1 MHDLDLLM
9 TLAGGLGAALILG
22 YISHRIGLSPIVG
35 YLLAGV
41 VVGPSTPGFIANA
54 AIANQLAEFGVILL
68 MFGVGL
74 HFDVQELLRVRHIA
88 VPGAVIQCAI
98 SFAAGLVAAITF
110 GWDWNASIVFGLAVA
125 LASTVVVTRVLANAN
140 ELQTQV
146 GSIAIGWLIVQ
157 DVLAVLSLVL
167 LPSFAVNQPFSLFSI
182 SMVLFW
188 AAIKMTVV
196 VAAITFLGGKLIP
209 RILQHVA
216 ATKSRELF
224 TLTILVLVLG
234 IALISARL
242 FGISMALGAFLAGV
256 VVGRSDFSLRAASD
270 ALPMQD
276 AFGVLFFVSV
286 GMLFD
291 PIVLVQSKLM
301 LVTTLL
307 IVMIVTPLSCVLIM
321 LVLGHPMRLSLR
333 VATSLTQVGEFSFII
348 ATLARQ
354 LDMLPAEAMNVLVT
368 VSIIS
373 ISCSP
378 AFQSLVNPI
387 QFGLRRYPRWS
398 ALETARVPFS
408 MRPAIAD
415 LPLEDRLDASH
426 RTVIIGFGPVG
437 KTLAKLLTA
446 NSIAATIIEMN
457 HNSIQAIRDAG
468 YDAVLGDANH
478 PDTLKKAGIESSLS
492 LILSA
497 STLHSPE
504 QIIKIARELN
514 PKLKVIVRSSY
525 LWDRLELIRMGVVT
539 VFSGEGEVA
548 MALAEYLLKDLGA
561 TPEQI
566 DRERDRLR
574 LEIFG

>member
-9 TLAGGLGAALILG
+9 TIAGGLGAALILG
-22 YISHRIGLSPIVG
+22 YFSHRLGLSPIVG

-41 VVGPSTPGFIANA
+41 VVGPFTPGFVANA
-54 AIANQLAEFGVILL
+54 EIADQLAEFGVILL

-74 HFDVQELLRVRHIA
+74 HLDVQELMRVRRIA
-88 VPGAVIQCAI
+88 VPGAIIQCAI
-98 SFAAGLVAAITF
+98 SFSAGLIVAKMF
-110 GWDWNASIVFGLAVA
+110 GWDWNASIVFALALS

-146 GSIAIGWLIVQ
+146 GNIAIGWLIVQ

-167 LPSFAVNQPFSLFSI
+167 LPSFAGNQPFNLLSVT
-182 SMVLFW
+182 MALFW
-188 AAIKMTVV
+188 AAIKMAVVV
-196 VAAITFLGGKLIP
+196 VAITLLGGQLIP

-234 IALISARL
+234 IALTSARL

-276 AFGVLFFVSV
+276 AFAVLFFVSV

-291 PIVLVQSKLM
+291 PIVLVQSKLL
-301 LVTTLL
+301 LVSTLM

-321 LVLGHPMRLSLR
+321 LVLGQPMRLSLR
-333 VATSLTQVGEFSFII
+333 VATSFTQIGEFSFII

-354 LDMLPAEAMNVLVT
+354 MDILPAEAMNVLVT
-368 VSIIS
+368 VSILS

-378 AFQSLVNPI
+378 MFQTLVHPI
-387 QFGLRRYPRWS
+387 QTGLRRYARWS
-398 ALETARVPFS
+398 ALETVRVPFS
-408 MRPAIAD
+408 MRPAIAEIPITD
-415 LPLEDRLDASH
+415 SLDALH
-426 RTVIIGFGPVG
+426 RTVIVGFGPVG
-437 KTLAKLLTA
+437 KTLAKLLTG
-446 NSIAATIIEMN
+446 NSIATTIIEMN
-457 HNSIQAIRDAG
+457 HNSIQGIRDAG
-468 YDAVLGDANH
+468 YGAVLGDANH
-478 PDTLKKAGIESSLS
+478 PETLKKAGIESSLS

-497 STLHSPE
+497 STFQSPE
-504 QIIKIARELN
+504 QMIKIARELN
-514 PKLKVIVRSSY
+514 PKIKVIVRSSY
-525 LWDRLELIRMGVVT
+525 LFERSNLIRMGADT
-539 VFSGEGEVA
+539 VFSDEGEVA
-548 MALAEYLLKDLGA
+548 MALAEYLIKDLGA

-574 LEIFG
+574 SEIFG

>member
-9 TLAGGLGAALILG
+9 TMTAGLGAALILG
-22 YISHRIGLSPIVG
+22 YITHRLGLSPIVG

-54 AIANQLAEFGVILL
+54 EIANQLAEFGVILL

-74 HFDVQELLRVRHIA
+74 HFDVPELLRVRRIA
-88 VPGAVIQCAI
+88 VPGAVIQCAV
-98 SFAAGLVAAITF
+98 SFAAGFVAAITF

-167 LPSFAVNQPFSLFSI
+167 LPSFAGNQPFSLLSI
-182 SMVLFW
+182 LMVLFW
-188 AAIKMTVV
+188 AAIKMAV
-196 VAAITFLGGKLIP
+196 VAAAIVLLGGKLIP
-209 RILQHVA
+209 SVLQHVA

-224 TLTILVLVLG
+224 TLSILVLVLG

-276 AFGVLFFVSV
+276 AFAVLFFVSV

-291 PIVLVQSKLM
+291 PIVLVQSKLL
-301 LVTTLL
+301 LVTTLF
-307 IVMIVTPLSCVLIM
+307 IVMIVTPLSCLMIM
-321 LVLGHPMRLSLR
+321 LALGQPIRLSLR
-333 VATSLTQVGEFSFII
+333 VATSLTQIGEFSFII

-378 AFQSLVNPI
+378 MFQTLVHPI
-387 QFGLRRYPRWS
+387 QIGLRRYPRWS

-408 MRPAIAD
+408 MRPAIVD
-415 LPLEDRLDASH
+415 IPITDSLDALH
-426 RTVIIGFGPVG
+426 RTVIVGFGPVG
-437 KTLAKLLTA
+437 KTLAKLLTR

-457 HNSIQAIRDAG
+457 HSSIQGIRDAG
-468 YDAVLGDANH
+468 YGAVLGDANH

-497 STLHSPE
+497 STVQSPE

-514 PKLKVIVRSSY
+514 PMLKVIVRSSY
-525 LWDRLELIRMGVVT
+525 LRDRPDLMRMGADT